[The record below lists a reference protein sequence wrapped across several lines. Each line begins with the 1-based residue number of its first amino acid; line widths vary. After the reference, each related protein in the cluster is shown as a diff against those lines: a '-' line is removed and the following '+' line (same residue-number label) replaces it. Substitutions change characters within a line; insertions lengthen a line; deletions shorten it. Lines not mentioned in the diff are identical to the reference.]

1 MYFVSSGY
9 RQVHVIVPAAYQ
21 VIPALDIW
29 QHDET
34 LLPHFLIVGWD
45 YVTKFGQT
53 TGKSE
58 SLSPPGYDI
67 WPTIVLNLFGE
78 VTG

>member
-1 MYFVSSGY
+1 M
-9 RQVHVIVPAAYQ
+9 R
-21 VIPALDIW
+21 
-29 QHDET
+29 
-34 LLPHFLIVGWD
+34 LPRFLIVEWD

-53 TGKSE
+53 IGESE

-67 WPTIVLNLFGE
+67 WPTTALTLFGE